1 MEAAFVDLLDK
12 CSLAAGALGLS
23 GKGFVSAALILGPIE
38 ADVRMSRLSGRFR
51 KPSSGWRSQLETVGQ
66 RLGDHLQPI
75 FDALWMGAGIA
86 EGSMSFRHGGWAGY
100 RGERAY
106 GCEIGWLE
114 VAVAFSCDGRNSCA
128 PTHVCAS
135 RLFGRRSPRSLR
147 RRHSK
152 ASGASLLSRK
162 PGALVGWNR

>member
-1 MEAAFVDLLDK
+1 VEAAFVDLLDK
-12 CSLAAGALGLS
+12 CSFAAGVLGLS

-51 KPSSGWRSQLETVGQ
+51 KPSVGLGEVTLETVGQ

-106 GCEIGWLE
+106 EL
-114 VAVAFSCDGRNSCA
+114 
-128 PTHVCAS
+128 
-135 RLFGRRSPRSLR
+135 
-147 RRHSK
+147 
-152 ASGASLLSRK
+152 
-162 PGALVGWNR
+162 